1 MYHNEGL
8 CFCVEFALFDGFWPA
23 SHDVAH
29 VIIRDV
35 CCAQGKLG
43 QNVSVVCDPF
53 SCSRQGS
60 GGEGSVYCYT
70 NSTQQI
76 IMEECAQNKNTFI
89 ASLLQVSEVVS
100 QRSKCIFLNEQTTN
114 FFHANHENLLLF
126 SIVSSDHW
134 AQEAFG
140 QLSMAVSPPFVFT
153 AFLSASSGISPR
165 IILGWVVWISA
176 QLPWIN
182 LDSKITKLM

>member
-8 CFCVEFALFDGFWPA
+8 CFCVELALFDGFWPA

-43 QNVSVVCDPF
+43 HNISVVCDPF
-53 SCSRQGS
+53 SCSQQGS

-76 IMEECAQNKNTFI
+76 IMEECMQNKNTFI

-114 FFHANHENLLLF
+114 FFSCKSWERVALLYYIKWPLSSRGVRPIEHGSVAPFCLHCISVSIEWNKAPNHFRLGRLDFCSVTLNK
-126 SIVSSDHW
+126 
-134 AQEAFG
+134 
-140 QLSMAVSPPFVFT
+140 
-153 AFLSASSGISPR
+153 SGFK
-165 IILGWVVWISA
+165 
-176 QLPWIN
+176 N
-182 LDSKITKLM
+182 N